1 MQKINLI
8 ITVLIFLFLPD
19 FSKSIENK
27 VLVKVNNEI
36 ITTIDIYN
44 EIRFLKS
51 LNSFTNLE
59 NFNQSELIEAAKKSL
74 IKEKIKEI
82 YLKKVFKNLDLNEAD
97 FVRILLSA
105 YSQVEIKNFEE
116 LTIYLSKFSINPD
129 NLRKKLAINTFWNE
143 QIVKKY
149 SSNVKINKDEIK
161 NELLNNN
168 MQIEFNISEIL
179 FIANKSEISQK
190 YNLIKN
196 SIKDKGFNNS
206 AIIFSKSDT
215 SSNGG
220 LIGWVKES
228 SINKKILE
236 EINSISIGEISK
248 PILVPGGFLIL
259 RINDKRQI
267 EKFES
272 IDEEINS
279 IVEFKR
285 NDQLNRFSNIF
296 FQKIEKDITIN
307 EL

>member
-129 NLRKKLAINTFWNE
+129 NLQKKLAINTFWNE